1 MKLKSKN
8 YYIYVFSCKGSVNF
22 ISNSKRGKKET
33 TYMHSYV
40 CAQRERRRRR
50 RGERKIC
57 SRCEIKNTFMYLSS
71 VTVSFCMQKF

>member
-33 TYMHSYV
+33 TYMHSCV
-40 CAQRERRRRR
+40 CAQRE
-50 RGERKIC
+50 GEEGGEKDL
-57 SRCEIKNTFMYLSS
+57 FQM
-71 VTVSFCMQKF
+71 